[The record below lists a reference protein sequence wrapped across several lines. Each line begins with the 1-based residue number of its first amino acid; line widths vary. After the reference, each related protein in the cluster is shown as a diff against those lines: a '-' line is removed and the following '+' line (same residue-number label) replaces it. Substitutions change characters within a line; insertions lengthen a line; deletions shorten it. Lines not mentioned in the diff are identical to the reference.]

1 MNTITGDTNPQGSGR
16 IQVFGV
22 GVLAGAALGAGLMM
36 WLAPRAAAEARRTVT
51 DSANALREA
60 TTEGFQQA
68 RDHVRATMNDVGA
81 RGLGV
86 RDEVADAVEHG
97 ALEVARV
104 AVAVKTMPPLRQL

>member
-1 MNTITGDTNPQGSGR
+1 MNTITGDTNPEGSGR
-16 IQVFGV
+16 IQMFGA

-36 WLAPRAAAEARRTVT
+36 WLAPRAAAEARRTVV

-60 TTEGFQQA
+60 TTEGYQQA
-68 RDHVRATMNDVGA
+68 REHVVAAMNDVGA

-97 ALEVARV
+97 AREVARV
-104 AVAVKTMPPLRQL
+104 AVAVKTVPLPRQL